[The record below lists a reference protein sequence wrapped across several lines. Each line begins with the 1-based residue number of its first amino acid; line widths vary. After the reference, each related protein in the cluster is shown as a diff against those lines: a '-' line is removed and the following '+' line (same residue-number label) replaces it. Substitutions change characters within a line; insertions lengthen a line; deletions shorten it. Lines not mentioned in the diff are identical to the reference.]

1 MTSYL
6 RTTSKE
12 LLLLGAK
19 TTGSFVEG
27 YYYVEENL
35 YIDEAEELHAFCK
48 WIDNEIG
55 GAGWSNID
63 TLWLA
68 FKNPTDK
75 GLTDEANKIAEQIKR
90 IKSLIK

>member
-1 MTSYL
+1 MKSYL
-6 RTTSKE
+6 RTISKE
-12 LLLLGAK
+12 LLLQGAK
-19 TTGSFVEG
+19 NTGSFVEG
-27 YYYVEENL
+27 YYYVEEDL

-48 WIDNEIG
+48 WIDKEIG
-55 GAGWSNID
+55 GASQFNID

-75 GLTDEANKIAEQIKR
+75 GLAYEANKIAEKIKR

>member
-6 RTTSKE
+6 RTISKD
-12 LLLLGAK
+12 LLLLGAN

-27 YYYVEENL
+27 YYYIEEEL
-35 YIDEAEELHAFCK
+35 YIDESEELHAFCE
-48 WIDNEIG
+48 WIDKEIG
-55 GAGWSNID
+55 GASRLNID
-63 TLWLA
+63 TLWLT

-75 GLTDEANKIAEQIKR
+75 GLADEANKIAEEIKR

>member
-6 RTTSKE
+6 RTISKD

-27 YYYVEENL
+27 YYYAEEDL
-35 YIDEAEELHAFCK
+35 YVDEAEELYAFCK
-48 WIDNEIG
+48 WIDKEIG
-55 GAGWSNID
+55 GASKFNID

-75 GLTDEANKIAEQIKR
+75 GLADEANKIAEQIKR